1 MRRII
6 GLTHGAPS
14 IVNTPGRRFWFRPCR
29 YPAQPDTVS
38 NKTMRRLPAA
48 LALLVVIACG
58 SSGVVPTGSPL
69 STPQLKFAVIDS
81 VGPPVYCD
89 PDYYP
94 IVRQGAEEQ
103 NAEANYAQ
111 IRADAAL
118 YSAIA
123 VHEHLPAGDLM
134 ASQKLTLYRAYKL
147 LRALTLTPSGD
158 GYSFQIR
165 VASSSGSA
173 SFLLVDGTVR
183 ADGAVS
189 VTSRK
194 PTGPPACPI
203 CLAATV
209 VKTGSVQV
217 PPTHLMVHLV
227 LADGRAVLASPRHPA
242 ADGRALGELAVGDAV
257 DGSTVVAST
266 LVPYGAG
273 RTYDILPAGAT
284 GTYWAG
290 GIQLA
295 S

>member
-1 MRRII
+1 
-6 GLTHGAPS
+6 
-14 IVNTPGRRFWFRPCR
+14 
-29 YPAQPDTVS
+29 
-38 NKTMRRLPAA
+38 MRRLPAA

-203 CLAATV
+203 CLAATTMIDTPHGAVPVTALVTGMLVWTAAPGGRRVAAAV

-227 LADGRAVLASPRHPA
+227 LADGRAVLASPRHPT

-295 S
+295 STLKA